1 MNPKIQISETGSKL
15 LQQPNAA
22 VVETTVEDFSR
33 ILRQHFQIMNE
44 RGSKSY
50 AVRYI
55 GKPYDYSIEECKSIQ
70 VFAHN
75 RGTMFSPLVIFAVLD
90 KFEIAP
96 TAYLEAVASQ
106 GQVIRMRPQSSV

>member
-22 VVETTVEDFSR
+22 VVEITVEDFSR

-44 RGSKSY
+44 RGTKSY

-55 GKPYDYSIEECKSIQ
+55 GK
-70 VFAHN
+70 
-75 RGTMFSPLVIFAVLD
+75 AVSL
-90 KFEIAP
+90 
-96 TAYLEAVASQ
+96 LQ
-106 GQVIRMRPQSSV
+106 RRMQESSSLCTQ